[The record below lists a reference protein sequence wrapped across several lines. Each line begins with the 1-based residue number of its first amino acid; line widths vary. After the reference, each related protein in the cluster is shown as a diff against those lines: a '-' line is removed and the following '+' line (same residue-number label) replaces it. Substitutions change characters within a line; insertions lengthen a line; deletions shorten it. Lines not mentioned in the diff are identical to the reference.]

1 MATSIREDYLLR
13 MIEQTAKAV
22 AQMIGLRKSGDF
34 TAAHAVLDAAYG
46 SLLGPDALLFSRMDP
61 ETGAKLLA
69 EPEKMAVMAD
79 LIHEDAELR
88 RAAQE
93 GGAAELDRKALAY
106 ARLAAAAR
114 PEDTDYSR
122 LAERMEAFTQV
133 PDSR

>member
-22 AQMIGLRKSGDF
+22 AQLIGLRKSGDF
-34 TAAHAVLDAAYG
+34 TAAHTVLDAAYR

-88 RAAQE
+88 RT
-93 GGAAELDRKALAY
+93 AAEGDGADLDRKALAY
-106 ARLAAAAR
+106 ARLASAAR
-114 PEDTDYSR
+114 PDDADFQQLVVKMAGLIKS
-122 LAERMEAFTQV
+122 
-133 PDSR
+133 S